1 MTRDSTILTFPRA
14 TNSAG
19 RRALRKRLRN
29 ALRTSEL
36 PIIVDFSGSQTLDHE
51 DIDLLLDCVSQ
62 VAGRDT
68 QLWLSA
74 GSRAIEV
81 LLDVIRISRLVPVF
95 SSVDE
100 ALGFMSRR
108 RTMSK
113 ACEDGIPMA

>member
-14 TNSAG
+14 TSSSG

-36 PIIVDFSGSQTLDHE
+36 PIIVDFSGNRTLDHE

-62 VAGRDT
+62 AAGRDT

-81 LLDVIRISRLVPVF
+81 LLDVIRISGLVPVF
-95 SSVDE
+95 SSLDE
-100 ALGFMSRR
+100 AVEFKSRR
-108 RTMSK
+108 ETTSK
-113 ACEDGIPMA
+113 TCEDRIPMA